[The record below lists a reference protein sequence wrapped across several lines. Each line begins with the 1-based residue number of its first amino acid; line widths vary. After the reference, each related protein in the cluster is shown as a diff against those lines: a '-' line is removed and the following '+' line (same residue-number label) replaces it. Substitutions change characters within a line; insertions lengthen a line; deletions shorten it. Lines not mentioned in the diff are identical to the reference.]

1 MIFKKVL
8 LIIGFL
14 AAFVLF
20 LSGDI
25 QTAKAQTME
34 ELSAQISALQAKM
47 AAYQKEMTDLQAR
60 IAFIQSEM
68 AKVRAELAG
77 LLAKQISL
85 IQNQIAQLQ
94 TQLAKSELGYKC
106 PDINGDGK
114 VDILD
119 VTIISGK
126 IGACTGSANFDAR
139 GDVDGDNCL
148 TNTDL
153 NFVQKY
159 YGKKSTEITQCKGVI
174 IPPKPESDY
183 KCPDVNGDGVVNI
196 SNITLISGRLNLC
209 KGMTNY
215 DERGDVDGDGCLT
228 SIDLNY
234 VQKYYGKKAE
244 EIDQCKKEVMLKSIE
259 NTAASISEALSR
271 LMEEVKR
278 LIGR

>member
-106 PDINGDGK
+106 PD
-114 VDILD
+114 
-119 VTIISGK
+119 
-126 IGACTGSANFDAR
+126 
-139 GDVDGDNCL
+139 
-148 TNTDL
+148 
-153 NFVQKY
+153 
-159 YGKKSTEITQCKGVI
+159 
-174 IPPKPESDY
+174 
-183 KCPDVNGDGVVNI
+183 VNGDGVVNI